1 MNIKNKIIGILTDS
15 YKFPNLAL
23 MKISAYYKQAGYN
36 VDWFIPSLNT
46 IYDKVFYS
54 KIFAFTKTE
63 TAYMPNV
70 EMGGTGFDIYKKLP
84 DDIDNIY
91 PDYSIY
97 PSCDYAV
104 GFITRGCIRDCK
116 WCVVPKKEG
125 YIKPYKKVEEI
136 ARKDTNKIIF
146 LDNNILASSFG
157 LAEIEYLADSN
168 YRIDF
173 NQGLDARLIDD
184 NVAKLL
190 VKVKWLKYIRFSCDT
205 KSMLDIVL
213 KSAEL
218 LKKYGYKKDIFVYV
232 LGIEVEDTLYRLNEL
247 KKYNLVP
254 FMQPYRDGNKPVS
267 STLKRIARWCNQ
279 RWAFKSCEYDDYN
292 DNKKA
297 TSINYIDKL
306 LSDN

>member
-54 KIFAFTKTE
+54 KIFAYTKTE
-63 TAYMPNV
+63 TAYMPNI

-173 NQGLDARLIDD
+173 NQGLDARLVDD

-218 LKKYGYKKDIFVYV
+218 LKKYGYQKDIFVYV

-297 TSINYIDKL
+297 TPINYIDKL

>member
-1 MNIKNKIIGILTDS
+1 
-15 YKFPNLAL
+15 

-54 KIFAFTKTE
+54 KIFAFTKKE

-116 WCVVPKKEG
+116 QCVVPKKEG

-297 TSINYIDKL
+297 TPINYIDKL
-306 LSDN
+306 LSNN